1 LPTRDVE
8 FMLRAV
14 LPDDA
19 STNQLMPAPDS
30 VLAVVRSEAD
40 LLAAIRARLD
50 ELGTTLAGLD
60 AAAGLP
66 DRFASKLFC
75 GMRHISPMTLWLI
88 LPALG
93 LDVGLIHNPAA
104 LAKVRGL
111 LEPRKGVNPHITE
124 VTVARRRMS
133 PWLFNPERGRAMAR
147 VRLAKLKP
155 SQRVEIARNAART
168 RWKRKCRKCSRSS
181 ASPTR

>member
-1 LPTRDVE
+1 
-8 FMLRAV
+8 V
-14 LPDDA
+14 LPIDT
-19 STNQLMPAPDS
+19 STTQPTIAPDG
-30 VLAVVRSEAD
+30 VLAVVRSEND

-124 VTVARRRMS
+124 VTMARRRMS
-133 PWLFNPERGRAMAR
+133 PWLFDPERGRKAAR
-147 VRLAKLKP
+147 VRLAKLGP
-155 SQRVEIARNAART
+155 ERRVEIATNAARS

-181 ASPTR
+181 ASSAT